1 MSTIRNIIDNA
12 AKVRIAEEIADEQ
25 KSSVWGDLKN
35 TVPPAPSFV
44 DRELHCDTWLL
55 SLEPD
60 ENQFMEDNFGSEPLA
75 KKKDGSWKYRAFKDS
90 SGKQVFTLPPEYVS
104 AKSVIKSCI
113 LNGIDVH
120 LDMGKTEAQKKIREK
135 KAASDPASAF
145 DKVMKYIKSAG
156 SNWDALSH
164 EEKIKVQE
172 EIELVLPL

>member
-35 TVPPAPSFV
+35 TVHVSAGRDP
-44 DRELHCDTWLL
+44 EEGCNEWLDTLK
-55 SLEPD
+55 PD
-60 ENQFMEDNFGSEPLA
+60 EDQFMEDNFGSEPLA

-135 KAASDPASAF
+135 KSASNPASAF